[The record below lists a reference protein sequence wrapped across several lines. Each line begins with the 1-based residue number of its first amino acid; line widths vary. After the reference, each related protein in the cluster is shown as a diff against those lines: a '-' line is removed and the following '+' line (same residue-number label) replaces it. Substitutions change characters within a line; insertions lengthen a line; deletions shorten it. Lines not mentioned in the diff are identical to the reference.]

1 MGYPEYPDY
10 FLFEDNTARGP
21 DKSYGAIYPAIAC
34 WKAPFPSSCSRLAT
48 D

>member
-21 DKSYGAIYPAIAC
+21 DKSYGAIYPA
-34 WKAPFPSSCSRLAT
+34 SGGDCSGAFDTAT
-48 D
+48 